1 MRNHSKRMKVEQRL
15 LFPILINII
24 AALVMIGSG
33 YLYYRETKKIVIEG
47 SISRLQTLNQL
58 KQEEIL
64 HWFKERDKDVA
75 FYQNNEI
82 FVSEV
87 FSFLSD
93 RNKDK
98 TALVKWLRQTQLS
111 HGYDIFILN
120 NDTAL
125 YFISGFDSTKLSQF
139 VIDTCLHSISTG
151 NEVFIDIYRRGNT
164 DKLFF
169 SNMGLLKD
177 PENNRNEA
185 CLIFR
190 TDVKEYFINELISN
204 RNYVQNVSYSLVK
217 NEGDSTFLINSARY
231 TDISELS
238 TDNPDNSSDSPFFNA
253 VNGIEGSYAGKGFED
268 NEILASVKKIPGS
281 DWILVVHTDQDEIEK
296 PLIARRWIIASYIL
310 LLMFLFVMW
319 YARYVQ
325 KEKNKNLNEQL
336 RLSNELI
343 NNREILQTIIQS
355 SPLPIIVFSKENFI
369 LIWNNAAT
377 DIFGWNYHEILK
389 SENPIFTKDTIGEF
403 DSIKERLE
411 QSERLT
417 FETQKI
423 RKDGRSVYLRCW
435 VSKVLD
441 PVTKDNNL
449 LFIFDDISERR
460 RIADELKKLNE
471 SLEQRVQERT
481 LEVAELNK
489 SLTERAN
496 QLERLNSELESFTY
510 SVSHDL
516 KAPLRSIQGFTDIVI
531 QEYSSELSEE
541 VNRLLNIVKKNA
553 KRMDQL
559 IRDLLDLSKVTRTS
573 MKMKSLNM
581 EEIIHSVIN
590 NDYNNIRE
598 NTTITIHPLEKAEGD
613 PVLIHQ
619 LWENLISNA
628 VKYTRKTEYPTI
640 EIGSYKKDDKLV
652 YFVKDNGAGF
662 NPEYSG
668 KLFNTF
674 QRLHS
679 NDQFEGTGVGLA
691 IVKRIILRH
700 GGEVSAEGE
709 EGKGAIFYFS
719 LPAKQKNPD

>member
-33 YLYYRETKKIVIEG
+33 FLYYRETKKIVIEE

-139 VIDTCLHSISTG
+139 VIDSCLHSISTG

-169 SNMGLLKD
+169 SNMGLLKN
-177 PENNRNEA
+177 PENKRKEA

-217 NEGDSTFLINSARY
+217 NEGDSTFLINSTRY

-238 TDNPDNSSDSPFFNA
+238 TDNSDNSSDSPFFNA
-253 VNGIEGSYAGKGFED
+253 VNGFEGSYAAKGFED

-281 DWILVVHTDQDEIEK
+281 DWVLVVHTDQDEIEK

-377 DIFGWNYHEILK
+377 DIFGWNYLEILK

-403 DSIKERLE
+403 DSIKKRLE
-411 QSERLT
+411 QSERHT

-449 LFIFDDISERR
+449 LFIFDDITERR
-460 RIADELKKLNE
+460 RIADELKKLND

-516 KAPLRSIQGFTDIVI
+516 KAPLRSIQGFTDIII

-590 NDYNNIRE
+590 NDYNNLRE
-598 NTTITIHPLEKAEGD
+598 NTTLTIHPLEKAEGD

-628 VKYTRKTEYPTI
+628 VKYTRKTEYPAI
-640 EIGSYKKDDKLV
+640 EIGSYKKDDKMV

-719 LPAKQKNPD
+719 LPAKQNNPD